1 MGPRHGRLAPRG
13 AAVPRAVARPRRRWR
28 WRGRWR
34 GTRTPSPSV
43 LLTAVALASAC
54 SGTAAPSQD
63 EARPPTP
70 TPTPTR
76 TADGTTA
83 AGGAGQSRPSPAA
96 AGAAEPAVD
105 LDAPAPVRVVVPSIG
120 VDADVVPL
128 GLEPDGALETPVDFT
143 QTGWYEDGPEPG
155 ERGPAVVV
163 GHVDSWTGPAVFFRL
178 RELDRGD
185 PVAVEREDGSTVR
198 FVVDRV
204 QEHPKDEFPTRAVY
218 GGTAGSTLRL
228 VTCGGDFDDDARS
241 YLGNV
246 VVYATRA

>member
-13 AAVPRAVARPRRRWR
+13 AAVPRAVTRPPGRR
-28 WRGRWR
+28 R
-34 GTRTPSPSV
+34 GTRRPSPWV

-63 EARPPTP
+63 EAGPPTQ
-70 TPTPTR
+70 TPTR
-76 TADGTTA
+76 TTDGTTA
-83 AGGAGQSRPSPAA
+83 TGGAGPSRPTPADT
-96 AGAAEPAVD
+96 GAAEAAVD

-128 GLEPDGALETPVDFT
+128 GLEPDGALETPADFT